1 MKKGLLISLLL
12 VLFCATN
19 LYASDYTI
27 PKIRVDV
34 HITDDG
40 IVQITEHLT
49 YQYDGTFSWA
59 QYSLPMEGFSEIR
72 NIRVSEQDESYINEN
87 SEEAGT
93 FSVSRSNESINIK
106 WHYNASDTIRVYSI
120 SYELTEA
127 LTVGPEV
134 SQFFW
139 NYLSSSRDKS
149 TQQLDV
155 TINLPESISPD
166 ELYAWSRIPGYRT
179 TINTDDGEFRFQA
192 SDISR
197 RESAEFRVIFPTSVF
212 DQNIV
217 DVTDPNFTL
226 ADVIMEEEQRVQK
239 SEEQA
244 ERDAFYA
251 SITYEVTLVIAF
263 LSILLFIFLYRKYS
277 IRHSTATIS
286 DRDTIMIPDQTRP
299 ALIGRLM
306 TNQMTTGNHL
316 VATIFD
322 LARRGWFKIREEEPE
337 EKSGWFSIGSTKS
350 EFYISRAEKV
360 PSDSTTTDEQMV
372 IDFVNSQI
380 DSGKNEF
387 SKMISQTSAASAK
400 WYAKWQKAV
409 KQRFDDQDWIDKS
422 TYTGITFNIVGQFM
436 LMAGAIFM
444 LLVGTPMAIIALG
457 TTFLMLIG
465 SFFMIRRTKSGEETY
480 RRWKAYI
487 SGLKKADKRT
497 IRMEMM
503 DRHFIYASAFHLSEK
518 QINRLIESS
527 DEATVNMIFPW
538 IILTQ
543 DSFHTPASL
552 ATSVTALA
560 ASGTTSFS
568 GTSGGSGAMSGS
580 AGGGASASA
589 G

>member
-1 MKKGLLISLLL
+1 MKKGLLISLFM
-12 VLFCATN
+12 VLFGAGS

-27 PKIRVDV
+27 PEITVDV
-34 HITDDG
+34 QITDDG

-49 YQYDGTFSWA
+49 YRFDGTFSWA
-59 QYSLPMEGFSEIR
+59 EYSLPMEGFSEVR
-72 NIRVSEQDESYINEN
+72 NIRVFEQDGSYINEN
-87 SEEAGT
+87 TEEAGT
-93 FSVSRSNESINIK
+93 FSVSENDDSIFIK
-106 WHYNASDTIRVYSI
+106 WHYNASNTSRVFSI

-149 TQQLDV
+149 TEQLNV
-155 TINLPESISPD
+155 TITLPESVSSD
-166 ELYAWSRIPGYRT
+166 ELFAWGRIPADRT
-179 TINTDDGEFRFQA
+179 TINAQGDTFTLQA
-192 SDISR
+192 TDISR
-197 RESAEFRVIFPTSVF
+197 NESAQFRVIFPSSVF
-212 DQNIV
+212 DQNVV
-217 DVTDPNFTL
+217 DATDPGFNL
-226 ADVIMEEEQRVQK
+226 ADVIMEEEQREQK
-239 SEEQA
+239 AEEQA
-244 ERDAFYA
+244 EQDAFYA
-251 SITYEVTLVIAF
+251 SITYEVTLVISL
-263 LSILLFIFLYRKYS
+263 LSILLFVFLYRKYS
-277 IRHSTATIS
+277 IRHSTTTIS

-299 ALIGRLM
+299 ALIGKLM
-306 TNQMTTGNHL
+306 TSKMTTGNHL

-322 LARRGWFKIREEEPE
+322 LARRGWFTIREEEPE
-337 EKSGWFSIGSTKS
+337 EEDGWFSTGSRKS
-350 EFYISRAEKV
+350 EFFISRAENP

-387 SKMISQTSAASAK
+387 SKMISETSAGSAK
-400 WYAKWQKAV
+400 WYAKWQKEV
-409 KQRFDDQDWIDKS
+409 KQKFDEQEWIDKS
-422 TYTGITFNIVGQFM
+422 TYTGVTLNIVGQLM
-436 LMAGAIFM
+436 LMAGAIFI
-444 LLVGTPMAIIALG
+444 LIVGTLLAIIALA
-457 TTFLMLIG
+457 TTLFMLIG
-465 SFFMIRRTKSGEETY
+465 ASFMIRRTQSGQEKY
-480 RRWKAYI
+480 HRWKAYI

-503 DRHFIYASAFHLSEK
+503 DRHFIYATAFHLSEK
-518 QINRLIESS
+518 QINTLIECS
-527 DEATVNMIFPW
+527 DDATVNMIFPW

-568 GTSGGSGAMSGS
+568 GVSGGGGAMAGA